1 MTKLA
6 TTEEGGDTD
15 RQGLYKSSGNL
26 CTQCW
31 PEGSRKIT
39 YYQDRP
45 DILAKYTV
53 CIEADKSLYPVLLS
67 IGNLAGQGDLEGGKH
82 YAVWEDPFKKPY
94 YLFALVAGQ
103 LESRDDTFIT
113 HSGLVLAFSSW
124 KSYDDT
130 RQKLAKVIKLLLLA
144 H

>member
-1 MTKLA
+1 
-6 TTEEGGDTD
+6 
-15 RQGLYKSSGNL
+15 
-26 CTQCW
+26 
-31 PEGSRKIT
+31 
-39 YYQDRP
+39 
-45 DILAKYTV
+45 
-53 CIEADKSLYPVLLS
+53 LLS
-67 IGNLAGQGDLEGGKH
+67 SDRIDLIYWQSIQFASRQTNHCIQYCCLLETWLDWVTWRWSFIELHRLHWWLIYLFININYALLQGGKH
-82 YAVWEDPFKKPY
+82 YVVWEDPFKKPC

-103 LESRDDTFIT
+103 LDSRDDTFIT